1 LTLVSAQARAFSY
14 PEHFVITRHAIVA
27 VEHSDPGARPMIAD
41 VGVYFAGTSMS
52 HAMPTDDSPSLEAGK
67 FDLAD
72 LPALA
77 GDHAVTPHHL
87 MRRWFWG
94 PSTTRSCQWR
104 NLGDALADIDAYSEA
119 PSVCADRPENEPCN
133 REALL
138 ATVRRYHDG
147 SATVRSTDD
156 IDASLASADC
166 AYVCLATR
174 GTSHFRLPEVPVH
187 VAASLAGTPNAAF
200 TYAKWHAVAL
210 SLAALSHDH
219 PDAHPSWGTPPDP
232 RARYR
237 AAALVYELFALHF
250 LQDGVAAGHIVTPR
264 GYGNMTTLATHDHH
278 NRVGISIVVPEAV
291 CDHPGAARFPKLV
304 RRCRPGAGNLAR
316 VRGDHAISDGIVQ
329 DPDDVTEEL
338 AQLLSE
344 VSLEEVVQEGT
355 ERSPVY
361 DGGSAPKPAVP
372 PDLREEVEATL
383 AAFERRT
390 EADCAADWDC
400 PESESRITALIQSAF
415 SRPHRMEAL
424 SMWPV
429 AALPA
434 RPPIER
440 PGGHNLYFRFATDVS
455 PGLRGSVGAGYAF
468 MASKQSTRL
477 VLAADLLVA
486 YGSSLAGGVHGAAM
500 VHWAEIGGF
509 SFVNELGLT
518 LEASM
523 RAARFD
529 VYACPISYEI
539 SSDRMSLHT
548 GLLGGLSMA
557 TSADVGRWFVG
568 LGVAA
573 TLHLDRKA
581 PGPLSGMERRRRSDR
596 SAARPTPPRIE

>member
-1 LTLVSAQARAFSY
+1 LTLVSAEARAFSY

-27 VEHSDPGARPMIAD
+27 VEHADPAARPMIAE
-41 VGVYFAGTSMS
+41 VGAYFAGTSMS
-52 HAMPTDDSPSLEAGK
+52 HAVPADESPSLEAGK

-72 LPALA
+72 IPALA
-77 GDHAVTPHHL
+77 GDHAATPHHL

-104 NLGDALADIDAYSEA
+104 NLGDALADIDAYAET

-133 REALL
+133 REAFLT
-138 ATVRRYHDG
+138 TVRQYHDG
-147 SATVRSTDD
+147 ASTLRSTDD

-187 VAASLAGTPNAAF
+187 VAASLATTPNAAF

-219 PDAHPSWGTPPDP
+219 PDAPSSGGTPPAP
-232 RARYR
+232 RSRYR
-237 AAALVYELFALHF
+237 AAALIYELFALHF

-278 NRVGISIVVPEAV
+278 NRAGIAVVVPEAV
-291 CDHPGAARFPKLV
+291 CDHPWVARFPKLA
-304 RRCRPGAGNLAR
+304 RRCRPGAWNRAR
-316 VRGDHAISDGIVQ
+316 VRGDHAIADKAVQ
-329 DPDDVTEEL
+329 DPEDVTEEL

-344 VSLEEVVQEGT
+344 VSLQEVVQEGA
-355 ERSPVY
+355 EKIPV
-361 DGGSAPKPAVP
+361 APEF
-372 PDLREEVEATL
+372 REDVAATL
-383 AAFERRT
+383 TAFERRT

-400 PESESRITALIQSAF
+400 PESVPRITALIQATL
-415 SRPHRMEAL
+415 SRPRRMEAL

-429 AALPA
+429 AAAAA

-440 PGGHNLYFRFATDVS
+440 PGGHNLYFRFATELS
-455 PGLRGSVGAGYAF
+455 PDLRGSVGAGYAF

-477 VLAADLLVA
+477 VLAADVLVA
-486 YGSSLAGGVHGAAM
+486 YGSSLAAGVHGAAM
-500 VHWAEIGGF
+500 VHWAELGGF

-539 SSDRMSLHT
+539 TSDRLSLHT
-548 GLLGGLSMA
+548 GLLTGLSMA
-557 TSADVGRWFVG
+557 TTPDVGRWFLG

-581 PGPLSGMERRRRSDR
+581 AAPLSGTERRGRPNR
-596 SAARPTPPRIE
+596 SAARPAPLRIE